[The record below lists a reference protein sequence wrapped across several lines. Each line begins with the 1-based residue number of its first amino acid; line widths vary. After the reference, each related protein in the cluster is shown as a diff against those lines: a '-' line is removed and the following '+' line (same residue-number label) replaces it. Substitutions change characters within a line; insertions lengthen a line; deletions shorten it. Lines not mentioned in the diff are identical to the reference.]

1 MASVFRVLA
10 IMLVLTVLLPSVL
23 KLTHAFTHHKHEVC
37 DTDNK
42 HETHF
47 HESDLNC
54 DFYKFKLTKTQF
66 FENYQYE
73 IKKQTEYFK
82 PSSKYYTSLHNNWQI
97 TRFLRGPPVLV

>member
-1 MASVFRVLA
+1 MNIKTVMASVFRVLA

-66 FENYQYE
+66 FENYQELLYCSWRSV
-73 IKKQTEYFK
+73 
-82 PSSKYYTSLHNNWQI
+82 PVPWQNVP
-97 TRFLRGPPVLV
+97 TRMRGPYRLQS